1 MSGQTHVNIERSGF
15 WILACCEH
23 DINEVF
29 LFFEVISVIDNSI
42 IDDLSNE
49 ADWRLGSIFIKIW
62 HVKIIHEIDENLAW
76 WWTKGSSGSLV
87 NLGFN
92 NDLKSFGV
100 SVVVEVD
107 SGAKGF
113 LFIKSGEVILNVGG
127 LTSTSR
133 TDVEDTS
140 SGTDMEIKKKS
151 LSGSFSSWNN
161 HVLEKTF
168 IGFVESGSDFIPMDP
183 TSFHWVIEEIKALT
197 NIWEL
202 NFGHSFPLVGEGKLI
217 LIKRGTV
224 SPHSS
229 EDEESF
235 IDSFDLIF
243 FVIFSISLH
252 HVMKCFYL

>member
-107 SGAKGF
+107 RGVKSNF
-113 LFIKSGEVILNVGG
+113 FIEGTEVILNDGCFTG
-127 LTSTSR
+127 TGR
-133 TDVEDTS
+133 TNVKHTS
-140 SGTDMEIKKKS
+140 SGIDVKVKKES
-151 LSGSFSSWNN
+151 LSSCLSSWDN
-161 HVLEKTF
+161 
-168 IGFVESGSDFIPMDP
+168 
-183 TSFHWVIEEIKALT
+183 
-197 NIWEL
+197 
-202 NFGHSFPLVGEGKLI
+202 
-217 LIKRGTV
+217 
-224 SPHSS
+224 
-229 EDEESF
+229 
-235 IDSFDLIF
+235 
-243 FVIFSISLH
+243 
-252 HVMKCFYL
+252 